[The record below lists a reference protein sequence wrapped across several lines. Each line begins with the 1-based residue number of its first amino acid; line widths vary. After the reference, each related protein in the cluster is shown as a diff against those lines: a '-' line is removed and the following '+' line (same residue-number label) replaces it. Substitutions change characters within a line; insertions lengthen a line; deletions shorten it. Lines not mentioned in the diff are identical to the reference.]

1 MESTVDTELLK
12 TFLEVSR
19 TRHFGRAA
27 EALYLTQSAVSF
39 RIRQLENQLGV
50 NLFTRHRN
58 NIRLTTAGEK
68 LLPYAETL
76 MNTWQAARKE
86 VAHTSR
92 HNEFSIGASASLWEC
107 MLNAWLGRLYQLQEP
122 QSGLQFEARIA
133 QRQSLVKQLHE
144 RQLDLLITTE
154 APKMDEF
161 SSQLLGHFT
170 LALYCSSPARK
181 KSELN
186 YLRLEWGPDFKQ
198 HETGLIAADEVP
210 VLTTSSAELARQQL
224 SALNGCSW
232 LPVNWANE
240 KGGLHTVADSAT
252 LSRPLYAIW
261 LQNSDKYSLICDL
274 LKTDVL
280 DEQ

>member
-58 NIRLTTAGEK
+58 NIRLTTAGD
-68 LLPYAETL
+68 LPYAETL

-186 YLRLEWGPDFKQ
+186 YLRLEWGPDFQQ